1 MTPDLSDP
9 RRPYPNRPIR
19 DDCSAAVLD
28 EAVLS
33 LQLLRAPMLY
43 GDAGNELHALASLR
57 AEIDARIPGVVA
69 AARDQYITWST
80 IARQLGL
87 TTSQARQRYQGEA
100 PRHR

>member
-1 MTPDLSDP
+1 MRHDLNDP
-9 RRPYPNRPIR
+9 RRSYPNRPVR

-57 AEIDARIPGVVA
+57 AEIDARIPEVIA
-69 AARDQYITWST
+69 EARDQYITWSA

-87 TTSQARQRYQGEA
+87 TTPETRQRYQGEA
-100 PRHR
+100 PRDR